1 MPCCPGRPYAAL
13 IHTKSA
19 SVTITHIKHRL
30 DINTGAHLAA
40 KTLGLNEIATVNVSF
55 DRSVPFAP
63 YAENKRLGAFIV
75 IDKLTNETVGAGL
88 IRFALRRAVNVHW
101 QALEVTK
108 GARAEMKHQR
118 GALSVVHRAFG
129 FGQIDDR
136 QPAGKTSAC
145 RRQAHLHSRR
155 RQCSPRAQSGSWDS
169 PKPTASK
176 TFAESARSRSFWWTR
191 D

>member
-1 MPCCPGRPYAAL
+1 MSEHALLPGRPYAAL

-63 YAENKRLGAFIV
+63 YTENKRLGAFIV

-88 IRFALRRAVNVHW
+88 IPICAA
-101 QALEVTK
+101 A
-108 GARAEMKHQR
+108 
-118 GALSVVHRAFG
+118 S
-129 FGQIDDR
+129 
-136 QPAGKTSAC
+136 GKSFI
-145 RRQAHLHSRR
+145 
-155 RQCSPRAQSGSWDS
+155 G
-169 PKPTASK
+169 K
-176 TFAESARSRSFWWTR
+176 RSR
-191 D
+191 